1 MNQVRIV
8 PSSKTG
14 NVVST
19 YESNKEFGYIQLEQS
34 ALVQDG
40 AWIREVKR
48 SCLLR
53 AQTSIL
59 EKFVAANKSLTLA
72 GNLVVLEY
80 LESEVPEDI
89 KARYFRKDVT
99 YEEAIVSYVK
109 RAGNDGVELTF
120 GGERILRFTEYDP
133 SAEKTDKRVAHDNQD
148 AVAAARAA
156 DAASAV
162 LGKK

>member
-53 AQTSIL
+53 AQTAIL
-59 EKFVAANKSLTLA
+59 EKFVAANKSLILP
-72 GNLVVLEY
+72 GKLVVLEY
-80 LESEVPEDI
+80 LESEVPADVQQ
-89 KARYFRKDVT
+89 RYFRKDVT
-99 YEEAIVSYVK
+99 HEEAIEPYVK
-109 RAGNDGVELTF
+109 RAGTDGIELTF
-120 GGERILRFTEYDP
+120 NGERILRFTEYDP
-133 SAEKTDKRVAHDNQD
+133 SGETADKRVAHDNQD
-148 AVAAARAA
+148 AVSAARAA
-156 DAASAV
+156 DASKAV
-162 LGKK
+162 LGK